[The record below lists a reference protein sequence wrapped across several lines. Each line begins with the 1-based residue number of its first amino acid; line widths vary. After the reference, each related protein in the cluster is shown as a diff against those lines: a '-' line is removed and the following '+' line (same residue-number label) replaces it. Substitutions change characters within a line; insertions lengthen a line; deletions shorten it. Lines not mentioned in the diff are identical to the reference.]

1 MNTRT
6 QNFLLKKNQS
16 FINKFMDFKED
27 TKKLLNEIREKETK
41 NKCMNNNMNKCMNDE
56 LETTNKRLIEIMK
69 TIQDLRVE
77 FQSGDRNT
85 KEDKPK

>member
-41 NKCMNNNMNKCMNDE
+41 NKCMNNNMNKRMKDE